1 MKRFVLLIFAFLL
14 IIECLSQNIAGTVI
28 DDAGNPIYD
37 ANVMIG
43 GSKQSDYTNKD
54 GKFSIKCKKGDVR
67 IVISYEGLEQYDEKL
82 TVGNEGLDIGTIVL
96 QQAYSATDSLHVLE
110 AISDKRTPMTFDTY
124 NANYIESR
132 NIVRDIPSIL
142 EHTPSFV
149 ALSENGSGIG
159 FTNFRIRGMSRDAI
173 NVTING
179 IQLCDAESRQTLLHH
194 LPDFATSISN
204 ISITRGAGSSSSG
217 TYAYGASIDLT
228 TETPSAK
235 PYGDINIMG
244 GSFNTI
250 KASISAGTGLT
261 KNGFS
266 IDLRMSKLLSDGYI
280 DMSASNHNAIML
292 SATWRGK
299 TNSLNANIMYNKTKS
314 GISSFGCPSQYLD
327 INRRYNSAGEYYNSN
342 GTKQYYNDT
351 EENHQQTHVQLIYS
365 QKIWN
370 SIELNIKAF
379 YNYSDGYNEEY
390 KNKQNFSSYG
400 MPNISLPI
408 VVSHE
413 GQIFTTTTVISQ
425 TDLIR
430 RRAKT
435 SNYYG
440 GIVSATHSI
449 GNFIN
454 TFGLTGKFYDGT
466 HYGNLIWMQYAGNTD
481 KDYKWYSNSSD
492 KDEYSAFYKAEYTF
506 IKKITLYADLQYRMI
521 NFEMRGTDCA
531 SSTNGS
537 MRSLKE
543 DLDFNFF
550 NPKGG
555 INYEINNKMRV
566 YASVAHSHREPSR
579 ENINYANEN
588 GKEIESESLI
598 DYELGYSYKS
608 KIFSGELNLYYMD
621 FHDQIVP
628 TGEFSQDGYY
638 IMTNVD
644 RSYSTGVE
652 LAATVKPYRR
662 ITISANATFS
672 RNKIEN
678 YTFNAHTYD
687 NTLPEGSK
695 EISISNTNSAFSP
708 GIIAA
713 GDIRYNIF
721 GKFNIYYR
729 VKYVGKQY
737 LDNTSSNDRLI
748 KAYCISSTGFDY
760 EIVTKYVKGLRFKF
774 EINNLFNA
782 KYYDNAYGELWYEN
796 GVEKSLINYFPQ
808 AGINFMGGVT
818 ISF

>member
-1 MKRFVLLIFAFLL
+1 MKRFGLLIFAFLL
-14 IIECLSQNIAGTVI
+14 AFECLSQNITGTVT
-28 DDAGNPIYD
+28 DDAGNPLYD

-43 GSKQSDYTNKD
+43 GSRQSGYTNKY

-67 IVISYEGLEQYDEKL
+67 VVISYEGFEQYDEKH
-82 TVGNEGLDIGTIVL
+82 TVGNEGLDIGTIAL
-96 QQAYSATDSLHVLE
+96 HLAYSPTDSLHVLE

-159 FTNFRIRGMSRDAI
+159 FTNFRIRGIGRDAI

-179 IQLCDAESRQTLLHH
+179 IPLTDAESRQTLLHH
-194 LPDFATSISN
+194 LPDFATSVSN

-217 TYAYGASIDLT
+217 TYAYGASIDLK

-280 DMSASNHNAIML
+280 DMSASNQNAIMV

-299 TNSLNANIMYNKTKS
+299 ANSLNANIMYSKTKN
-314 GISSFGCPSQYLD
+314 GISNIGCPSQYLD
-327 INRRYNSAGEYYNSN
+327 VNRRYNSAGEYFNSN
-342 GTKQYYNDT
+342 GTKQYYDDT
-351 EENHQQTHVQLIYS
+351 EENHLQTHVQLIYS

-413 GQIFTTTTVISQ
+413 GQIFTSTTTITQ

-435 SNYYG
+435 SNSYG

-454 TFGLTGKFYDGT
+454 TFGLTGNFYNGT
-466 HYGNLIWMQYAGNTD
+466 YFGNIIWMQYAGNTD
-481 KDYKWYSNSSD
+481 KDHKWYNNTSD
-492 KDEYSAFYKAEYTF
+492 KDEYSAFYKIEYTF
-506 IKKITLYADLQYRMI
+506 LKKLTLYADLQYRMI
-521 NFEMRGTDCA
+521 DFEMKGIDCA
-531 SSTNGS
+531 SESTGNL
-537 MRSLKE
+537 RILNE
-543 DLDFNFF
+543 DNDYNFF

-555 INYEINNKMRV
+555 INYEINDNMRL
-566 YASVAHSHREPSR
+566 YASVVYSHREPSR
-579 ENINYANEN
+579 DNINYAHEN
-588 GKEIESESLI
+588 GKDIEPESLI

-608 KIFSGELNLYYMD
+608 KIFSGGLNLYYMD
-621 FHDQIVP
+621 FWNQIVP

-644 RSYSTGVE
+644 RSYRAGVE
-652 LAATVKPYRR
+652 LSTTINPHRR
-662 ITISANATFS
+662 VSINANATFS

-678 YTFNAHTYD
+678 YTFTAHTYD
-687 NTLPEGSK
+687 NSLAESTK
-695 EISISNTNSAFSP
+695 EISINNTNTAFSP
-708 GIIAA
+708 EIIAA

-737 LDNTSSNDRLI
+737 LDNTSCNERAI
-748 KAYCISSTGFDY
+748 KAYCVSSAGFDY
-760 EIVTKYVKGLRFKF
+760 EIVTKYVKGLRFKV
-774 EINNLFNA
+774 EVNNLFNA
-782 KYYDNAYGELWYEN
+782 KYNDNAYGEIWYEN
-796 GVEKSLINYFPQ
+796 GVEKSLVNYFPQ

>member
-1 MKRFVLLIFAFLL
+1 MRRFVLLIFAFLL
-14 IIECLSQNIAGTVI
+14 ALECLSQNISGTVT
-28 DDAGNPIYD
+28 DDAGNPLYD

-43 GSKQSDYTNKD
+43 GSRQSGYTNKD

-67 IVISYEGLEQYDEKL
+67 VVISYGGLEQYDEKHS
-82 TVGNEGLDIGTIVL
+82 VGDDGLDIGTIVL
-96 QQAYSATDSLHVLE
+96 HQAYSHTDSLHVLE
-110 AISDKRTPMTFDTY
+110 AISDKQTPMTFDTY
-124 NANYIESR
+124 NTNYIESR

-194 LPDFATSISN
+194 LPDFATSVSN

-244 GSFNTI
+244 GSFSTI

-280 DMSASNHNAIML
+280 DMSGSNQNAIML

-299 TNSLNANIMYNKTKS
+299 NNSLNANIMYSKTKN
-314 GISSFGCPSQYLD
+314 GISNMGCSSQYLD
-327 INRRYNSAGEYYNSN
+327 VNRRYNSAGEYFNSN
-342 GTKQYYNDT
+342 GTKQYYSDT

-370 SIELNIKAF
+370 SIELNIKGF

-390 KNKQNFSSYG
+390 KNKQDFSSYG

-408 VVSHE
+408 IVSHE
-413 GQIFTTTTVISQ
+413 GQIFTTTTIISQ

-440 GIVSATHSI
+440 GIVTATHSI
-449 GNFIN
+449 GNFVN
-454 TFGLTGKFYDGT
+454 TFGLTGHFYDGS
-466 HYGNLIWMQYAGNTD
+466 YFGNIIWMQYAGNTD
-481 KDYKWYSNSSD
+481 KDYKWYSNTSD

-506 IKKITLYADLQYRMI
+506 IKKVTLYADLQYRMV
-521 NFEMRGTDCA
+521 NYEMKGIDYALT
-531 SSTNGS
+531 SNGN
-537 MRSLKE
+537 MRTIKE
-543 DLDFNFF
+543 DLDYDFF

-588 GKEIESESLI
+588 GKSIDSEALV

-608 KIFSGELNLYYMD
+608 RIFSGGLNLYYMD
-621 FHDQIVP
+621 FWNQIVP

-644 RSYSTGVE
+644 RSYRAGIE
-652 LAATVKPYRR
+652 LATTVNPHRR
-662 ITISANATFS
+662 VCINANATFS
-672 RNKIEN
+672 RNKIAN

-687 NTLPEGSK
+687 NSMPDGSK
-695 EISISNTNSAFSP
+695 EISLSNTNSAFSP
-708 GIIAA
+708 EIIAA

-737 LDNTSSNDRLI
+737 LDNTSSNDRAI
-748 KAYCISSTGFDY
+748 KAYCISSAGFDY
-760 EIVTKYVKGLRFKF
+760 EIVTKYVKSLRFKF
-774 EINNLFNA
+774 EANNLFNT
-782 KYYDNAYGELWYEN
+782 KYCDNGYGELWYEN
-796 GVEKSLINYFPQ
+796 GTEKSVASYFPQ
-808 AGINFMGGVT
+808 AGINFIGGVT

>member
-14 IIECLSQNIAGTVI
+14 ALECLSQNIAGTVI
-28 DDAGNPIYD
+28 DDAGNPLYD

-43 GSKQSDYTNKD
+43 GSRQSGYTNKD

-67 IVISYEGLEQYDEKL
+67 VVISYGGLDQYDEKY
-82 TVGNEGLDIGTIVL
+82 TVGDNGLDIGTIVL
-96 QQAYSATDSLHVLE
+96 HQAYSPTDSLHVLE
-110 AISDKRTPMTFDTY
+110 AISDKQTPMTFDTY
-124 NANYIESR
+124 NANYIENR
-132 NIVRDIPSIL
+132 NIVSDIPSIL

-159 FTNFRIRGMSRDAI
+159 FTSFRIRGMSRDAI

-179 IQLCDAESRQTLLHH
+179 IQLCDAESRQTFFHH
-194 LPDFATSISN
+194 LPDFATSVSN

-244 GSFNTI
+244 GSFSTI

-280 DMSASNHNAIML
+280 DMSGTNQNAIML

-299 TNSLNANIMYNKTKS
+299 NNSLNANIMYSKTKN
-314 GISSFGCPSQYLD
+314 GISNMGCPSQYID
-327 INRRYNSAGEYYNSN
+327 VNRRYNSAGEYFSSN
-342 GTKQYYNDT
+342 GTKQYYGDT

-379 YNYSDGYNEEY
+379 YNYSDGYCEEY

-413 GQIFTTTTVISQ
+413 GQIFTTTTTITQ

-440 GIVSATHSI
+440 GIVTATHSI
-449 GNFIN
+449 GNFVN
-454 TFGLTGKFYDGT
+454 TFGLTGHFYDGS
-466 HYGNLIWMQYAGNTD
+466 YFGNIIWMQYAGNTD
-481 KDYKWYSNSSD
+481 KNHKWYSNTSD
-492 KDEYSAFYKAEYTF
+492 KNEYSAFYKAEYTF
-506 IKKITLYADLQYRMI
+506 IKKVTLYADLQYRMV
-521 NFEMRGTDCA
+521 NYEMKGIDYALT
-531 SSTNGS
+531 SNGN
-537 MRSLKE
+537 MRTIKE
-543 DLDFNFF
+543 DLDYDFF

-588 GKEIESESLI
+588 GKSIDSEALV

-608 KIFSGELNLYYMD
+608 RIFSGGLNLYYMD
-621 FHDQIVP
+621 FWNQIVP

-644 RSYSTGVE
+644 RSYRAGIE
-652 LAATVKPYRR
+652 LATTVNPHRR
-662 ITISANATFS
+662 VCINANATFS
-672 RNKIEN
+672 RNKIAN

-687 NTLPEGSK
+687 NSLPDGSK
-695 EISISNTNSAFSP
+695 EISLSNTNSAFSP
-708 GIIAA
+708 EIIAA

-737 LDNTSSNDRLI
+737 LDNTSSNDRAI
-748 KAYCISSTGFDY
+748 KAYCISSAGFDY
-760 EIVTKYVKGLRFKF
+760 EIVTKYVKSLRFKF
-774 EINNLFNA
+774 EANNLFNT
-782 KYYDNAYGELWYEN
+782 KYCDNGYGELWYEN
-796 GVEKSLINYFPQ
+796 GTEKSVASYFPQ